1 MRKAALAILLVFAAL
16 IYVPAQTSSIGGTV
30 VNSATGK
37 PEAGVWVIA
46 ETKLGTPYR
55 KIVVTDDQGRFL
67 VPDLPAASYDVWV
80 RGYGLQDSGKTKAE
94 RGAQI
99 IVRVANAATPQEAAK
114 IYPA

>member
-30 VNSATGK
+30 VNSATDK

-67 VPDLPAASYDVWV
+67 VPDLPAASYEMWV
-80 RGYGLQDSGKTKAE
+80 RGYGLKDSSRVK
-94 RGAQI
+94 GALGEPLTLF
-99 IVRVANAATPQEAAK
+99 ASTASS
-114 IYPA
+114 